1 MAIKKNKRKKS
12 KNKPATKQPMVKKG
26 GPKKAGRAKATAT
39 KPKTKAAKP
48 LLPKDLEKRLVTLA
62 RQMEKTMDG
71 LMLQALCEFA
81 DAWEDHFR
89 TVKSLQDDDRIV
101 LSVKPE

>member
-1 MAIKKNKRKKS
+1 MAIKKNKSKKS
-12 KNKPATKQPMVKKG
+12 NKKPAA
-26 GPKKAGRAKATAT
+26 KKAVAKKARPAKSKTG
-39 KPKTKAAKP
+39 KPVAKTNTAKP
-48 LLPKDLEKRLVTLA
+48 LLPKDLEKRLRTLA

-71 LMLQALCEFA
+71 LILQALCEFA

-89 TVKSLQDDDRIV
+89 TVQSLQDDDRVV